1 MQDCHGYKE
10 HTSKNHSFDTL
21 SGNKAGKNPVCQIPY
36 MCQVSDRFFREHCV
50 HCFFYLLQE
59 LFFLQKDVAGEYK
72 ANGYIHCSSQKS
84 HGDGHCG
91 GNNVIDSVLQ
101 YAEYRIDYFSRLN
114 VKRLRPFHNFRIVSE
129 YIVDPFLENRT
140 IFFYLFCYVY
150 ECCPQFRYYYQHN
163 DHDYTDHKADRK
175 HQADRPCQFLYCFFL
190 LFQGFSEQ
198 MMFYEFHWNIEDKS
212 DSKANDERKEK
223 AKQNSDSTD
232 DYVQVLDTQI

>member
-1 MQDCHGYKE
+1 MDSE
-10 HTSKNHSFDTL
+10 
-21 SGNKAGKNPVCQIPY
+21 
-36 MCQVSDRFFREHCV
+36 
-50 HCFFYLLQE
+50 
-59 LFFLQKDVAGEYK
+59 
-72 ANGYIHCSSQKS
+72 S

-114 VKRLRPFHNFRIVSE
+114 VKRLCPFHNFRIVSE
-129 YIVDPFLENRT
+129 YIVDPFLENRN
-140 IFFYLFCYVY
+140 IFFYLFRYVY

-175 HQADRPCQFLYCFFL
+175 HQTDRPCQFLCCFFL

-212 DSKANDERKEK
+212 DSETNDERKEK
-223 AKQNSDSTD
+223 AKQNSDSADTL
-232 DYVQVLDTQI
+232 QVLTISRYKRIANAMSHRIFFMFSLSSCMFVFPFFLILESIISYFPQNGRLEKYFICYAVSASKRF

>member
-1 MQDCHGYKE
+1 MG
-10 HTSKNHSFDTL
+10 
-21 SGNKAGKNPVCQIPY
+21 
-36 MCQVSDRFFREHCV
+36 
-50 HCFFYLLQE
+50 LLTT
-59 LFFLQKDVAGEYK
+59 AM
-72 ANGYIHCSSQKS
+72 N
-84 HGDGHCG
+84 GDGHCG

-129 YIVDPFLENRT
+129 YIVDPFLENRN
-140 IFFYLFCYVY
+140 IFFYLFRYVY

-175 HQADRPCQFLYCFFL
+175 HQTDRPCQFLCCFFL

-212 DSKANDERKEK
+212 DSETNDERKEK
-223 AKQNSDSTD
+223 AKQNSDSAD

>member
-1 MQDCHGYKE
+1 MDTKNILPRITASIHCPVIKLE
-10 HTSKNHSFDTL
+10 KILFARFHTCARYLTGF
-21 SGNKAGKNPVCQIPY
+21 SGNIAYIA
-36 MCQVSDRFFREHCV
+36 
-50 HCFFYLLQE
+50 FFYLLQE

-101 YAEYRIDYFSRLN
+101 YAEYRIDYFFPAQCQETAPISQLPDCFQIHCRSIFW
-114 VKRLRPFHNFRIVSE
+114 KTGIF
-129 YIVDPFLENRT
+129 
-140 IFFYLFCYVY
+140 FFYLFSLCLRMLPPSSGTTTSITITIIQITKQIESTRLTGLASFCAV
-150 ECCPQFRYYYQHN
+150 
-163 DHDYTDHKADRK
+163 
-175 HQADRPCQFLYCFFL
+175 FFL

-212 DSKANDERKEK
+212 DSKTNDERKEK
-223 AKQNSDSTD
+223 AKQNSDSAD